1 MYEIEKEVP
10 VPERVRGG
18 VKESKY
24 PFAEMAVGDSFFVA
38 NPEADAKVA
47 NRIRNA
53 SFRITK
59 TQGYKFTIMNVD
71 ESEQGRGWGVR
82 TWRVA

>member
-18 VKESKY
+18 AKESKY
-24 PFAEMAVGDSFFVA
+24 PFAEMAVGDSFFVD
-38 NPEADAKVA
+38 NPTADPKVA
-47 NRIRNA
+47 NRVRNA

-59 TQGYKFTIMNVD
+59 TLGYKFTIMNVD
-71 ESEQGRGWGVR
+71 EREAGRDIGVR